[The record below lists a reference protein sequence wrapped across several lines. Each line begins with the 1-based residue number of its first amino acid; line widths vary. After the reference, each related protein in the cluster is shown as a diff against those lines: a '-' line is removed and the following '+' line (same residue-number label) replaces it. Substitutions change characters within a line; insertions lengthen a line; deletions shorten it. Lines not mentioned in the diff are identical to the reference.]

1 MRQSTSKRV
10 DYYFACDDAG
20 SAYHIAA
27 FVSQKFD
34 ALINKRKCEF
44 RLGGPALRVFK
55 EFMNE
60 QALSQLPQVEEIS
73 LETRIAIIGTGEG
86 FERQEISNALELE
99 IPVLAVFDNWTDFEN
114 RLLSNGQRLDVRSI
128 IVTDDKALE
137 LSRRANSGIRT
148 IKVDNYIIKYLS
160 ELKKSNTVQAN
171 NLLILHQPL
180 KSSLKILKMKN
191 IKTEKVQN
199 IIRNDIDTMIRLM
212 KEKVNYDEIENVTV
226 RIHPT
231 FSAKY
236 ESIMD
241 LKDNDYQ
248 ISKNTLLE
256 DLSNSK
262 IVAGLDTYGLYLS
275 EKLNIKTIR
284 LKINE

>member
-1 MRQSTSKRV
+1 MFRNTSNRV

-44 RLGGPALRVFK
+44 RLGGPAQRVFN
-55 EFMNE
+55 EVMNE
-60 QALSQLPQVEEIS
+60 QALSQLRQVEKIS
-73 LETRIAIIGTGEG
+73 SGTRIAIIGTGEG
-86 FERQEISNALELE
+86 FERQEIRNALELE
-99 IPVLAVFDNWTDFEN
+99 VPVLAVFDNWTDFEI

-128 IVTDDKALE
+128 IVTDDQALE
-137 LSRRANSGIRT
+137 LSRRANSDIRT
-148 IKVDNYIIKYLS
+148 TKVDNYIIKYLS
-160 ELKKSNTVQAN
+160 EIKKSYAVQAN

-180 KSSLKILKMKN
+180 KSSLKILKMKKLE
-191 IKTEKVQN
+191 IEKVQN
-199 IIRNDIDTMIRLM
+199 IIRNDIDTMIRLV
-212 KEKVNYDEIENVTV
+212 KEKVNSDEIEKVTV

-231 FSAKY
+231 FSGQY

-248 ISKNTLLE
+248 ISKNTLFE

-275 EKLNIKTIR
+275 EKLKIKTIR